1 MITIDG
7 SFGEGGGQILRSSLA
22 LSLVT
27 GKAFGIEKIRAGRK
41 KPGLRRQHETAVNA
55 AAEVGRAEVT
65 GNEIGSLELT
75 FVPQTITAGRYHFS
89 VGTAGS
95 TSLVL
100 QTVLPALLTADAP
113 STVVLEGGT
122 HNPMSPPYDFLAGVF
137 FPVLE
142 RMGAKLDCTLERYGF
157 FPAGGGKVIV
167 NIEPVREWKR
177 IDLLERGSII
187 NRRAEAIVAKL
198 PLSIAERELI
208 VVAAKLGWPEDCLRA
223 TKVNNS
229 YGPGNVV
236 MVKIESENIV
246 ELCTAFGRKGLPAE
260 KVAGQAAQEA
270 AEYLAADVP
279 VGIHL
284 ADQLLIPMALAGGGR
299 FRTLGLTD
307 HTKTNIEVIKNFL
320 DVSIEASAVRDDV
333 IEIAIG

>member
-41 KPGLRRQHETAVNA
+41 KPGLRRQHLTAVNA
-55 AAEVGRAEVT
+55 AADVGRAEVT

-100 QTVLPALLTADAP
+100 QTVLGALLSADGP

-122 HNPMSPPYDFLAGVF
+122 HNPMSPPYDFLANVF

-167 NIEPVREWKR
+167 NIEPVGKWKR
-177 IDLLERGSII
+177 IDLLERGPIT

-198 PLSIAERELI
+198 PLTIAERELI
-208 VVAAKLGWPEDCLRA
+208 VIAAKLGWPED
-223 TKVNNS
+223 NS

-236 MVKIESENIV
+236 MVKIESENIA

-307 HTKTNIEVIKNFL
+307 HTKTDIEVIKNFL
-320 DVSIEASAVRDDV
+320 NISIEASAVKDDV

>member
-41 KPGLRRQHETAVNA
+41 KPGLRRQHLTAVNA
-55 AAEVGRAEVT
+55 AAQVGQAQVT

-75 FVPQTITAGRYHFS
+75 FVPQTITAGTYHFS

-100 QTVLPALLTADAP
+100 QTVLVALLAADSP

-177 IDLLERGSII
+177 IDLLQRGPIT

-208 VVAAKLGWPEDCLRA
+208 VVTDKLRWPEDCLRA
-223 TKVNNS
+223 VKVNNS

-320 DVSIEASAVRDDV
+320 NISIEASGVRDNV
-333 IEIAIG
+333 VEIAIG

>member
-7 SFGEGGGQILRSSLA
+7 SFGEGGGQTLRSSLA

-41 KPGLRRQHETAVNA
+41 KPGLRRQHLTAVNA
-55 AAEVGRAEVT
+55 AADVGQAEVT

-100 QTVLPALLTADAP
+100 QTVLSALLTADAP

-142 RMGAKLDCTLERYGF
+142 RMGAKLDYTLERYGF

-177 IDLLERGSII
+177 IDLLERGLIT
-187 NRRAEAIVAKL
+187 NRRAEAIVSKL
-198 PLSIAERELI
+198 PLTIAERELYVI
-208 VVAAKLGWPEDCLRA
+208 AAKLGWPEDCFKA
-223 TKVNNS
+223 GKVNNS

-236 MVKIESENIV
+236 MVKIESEYIT

-260 KVAGQAAQEA
+260 KVAVQAAQEA

-307 HTKTNIEVIKNFL
+307 HTKTNIEVIKSFL
-320 DVSIEASAVRDDV
+320 NISIEAAAVKEDV
-333 IEIAIG
+333 VEIAIG